1 MKEEEI
7 NKIICPFCN
16 EPFTAEMEA
25 EFYYSTGS
33 EWTGMYD
40 ESVTVEINAQNVKN
54 LFIRKIKVFNPFYLD
69 MV

>member
-40 ESVTVEINAQNVKN
+40 ESVTVEIKCSKCKKLIYKKN
-54 LFIRKIKVFNPFYLD
+54 KSI
-69 MV
+69 